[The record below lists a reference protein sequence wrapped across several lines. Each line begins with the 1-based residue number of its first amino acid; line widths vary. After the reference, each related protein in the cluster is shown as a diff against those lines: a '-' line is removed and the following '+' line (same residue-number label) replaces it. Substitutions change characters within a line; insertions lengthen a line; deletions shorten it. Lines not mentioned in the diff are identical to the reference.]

1 MKSSHFLISLLSV
14 IFPLFVTGSMT
25 AAEQVVD
32 EVPLHT
38 DSPANGGLHAPTVCP
53 ITCYLYSS
61 IESLILSS
69 NTITENALVLLE
81 NTITGDYSMDEVYL
95 SSVPATLPLLGPGN
109 YSITITLSSG
119 AVYFGVFSYN
129 I

>member
-1 MKSSHFLISLLSV
+1 
-14 IFPLFVTGSMT
+14 
-25 AAEQVVD
+25 
-32 EVPLHT
+32 
-38 DSPANGGLHAPTVCP
+38 
-53 ITCYLYSS
+53 
-61 IESLILSS
+61 
-69 NTITENALVLLE
+69 
-81 NTITGDYSMDEVYL
+81 MDEVYL